1 MVDLDDNLLEE
12 DETLT
17 KVIRESL
24 VEDNKKLE
32 KDLSQN
38 IEVLKDMGYEE
49 SFIRKIYM
57 FAKPRSLEQAI
68 DYMTLD
74 NGKYNHNFIPD
85 TKNSIGDLCYICG
98 QPGNCH
104 NNFIEDN
111 SSNLL
116 RKTFENFSNRLSYGS
131 LKNST
136 NNSERELNIKENYKN
151 EKICEICI
159 CEYDP
164 NENKIKLPC
173 NHEYCFQCWL
183 HYLVSKIENGN
194 VENIHCMHFKCET
207 ILSKEFIMSYIENDN
222 ELVKKYEK
230 FLKKME
236 LLKNKNIKFCP
247 FPDCDGYAE
256 KKKDKFVTCT
266 NGHKFCF
273 DCLREWHKKSN
284 CKDAVDDTFK
294 LWKQGK
300 IIKQC
305 PNCKMYT
312 EKNEGCNHMTCAEC
326 HFQWCWLC
334 GGDYSS
340 NHFNS
345 GKCKGLQFYKPKN
358 EEEIENKLKENAKLY
373 KEPILETMFF
383 GFCYILLY
391 LFISPFIITIG
402 KVLDTLDGI
411 HEPYVAF
418 AIGFTQFICGV
429 MYLICYEM
437 FTIFFLIIIGIPA
450 LVYWP
455 YLNWLKRK
463 WKLHVLYSIH

>member
-1 MVDLDDNLLEE
+1 
-12 DETLT
+12 
-17 KVIRESL
+17 
-24 VEDNKKLE
+24 
-32 KDLSQN
+32 
-38 IEVLKDMGYEE
+38 
-49 SFIRKIYM
+49 
-57 FAKPRSLEQAI
+57 
-68 DYMTLD
+68 
-74 NGKYNHNFIPD
+74 
-85 TKNSIGDLCYICG
+85 
-98 QPGNCH
+98 
-104 NNFIEDN
+104 
-111 SSNLL
+111 
-116 RKTFENFSNRLSYGS
+116 
-131 LKNST
+131 
-136 NNSERELNIKENYKN
+136 
-151 EKICEICI
+151 
-159 CEYDP
+159 
-164 NENKIKLPC
+164 
-173 NHEYCFQCWL
+173 
-183 HYLVSKIENGN
+183 
-194 VENIHCMHFKCET
+194 
-207 ILSKEFIMSYIENDN
+207 
-222 ELVKKYEK
+222 
-230 FLKKME
+230 ME

-373 KEPILETMFF
+373 KEPILETIFF
-383 GFCYILLY
+383 GFCYFLLY

-402 KVLDTLDGI
+402 KVLDTIDGI